1 MKSICVYCGS
11 STGVNDNY
19 RRAARELGR
28 VLVENNLSLVYGGG
42 NIGLMGVVADS
53 VLECGG
59 KVIGVIPQFLFD
71 RKVAHTDLT
80 ELIIVS
86 TMHERKMVMQEKSD
100 GFICMPG
107 GLGTMEEIVEM
118 ISWGQLMLHSKPSA
132 FLNVDGYFNDLQN
145 FFSKAIAEG
154 FVDNVFSGLYCFKD
168 NAERIIDFFKMYKS
182 PIHDKLLIR
191 A

>member
-71 RKVAHTDLT
+71 KKVAHTDLT

-132 FLNVDGYFNDLQN
+132 FLNVDGYFNDLQH